1 MPERQRS
8 PAADILTDL
17 SSFLKMKKPPDVF
30 AHVRRLF
37 VIRGGSYQ
45 SLSQSEP
52 ESESE
57 LLQLSLLLQL

>member
-1 MPERQRS
+1 
-8 PAADILTDL
+8 
-17 SSFLKMKKPPDVF
+17 MKKPPDVF

-52 ESESE
+52 ESE